1 MTNNANL
8 QQIILAKAVKLK
20 NMNSK
25 TIKNSKLNNM
35 DYNSASTEH
44 KLVEKLMTDGK
55 CPIGNY
61 ILLAN
66 GDMLNFEH
74 YFIEDTFH
82 FRILNKSTID
92 SYFEFNEE
100 DDVSDFD
107 GACVFGNDEFAVF
120 VGEGS
125 YGSEGALW
133 VTENKTDK
141 LLWFL
146 FSDTSNPFVSAYI
159 NENNE
164 VVAKTNL
171 DKIWKIPLF
180 PAARAKFCKTKKYEQ

>member
-1 MTNNANL
+1 MNTETKNAGN
-8 QQIILAKAVKLK
+8 Q
-20 NMNSK
+20 N
-25 TIKNSKLNNM
+25 TT
-35 DYNSASTEH
+35 DYKSVTTEH
-44 KLVEKLMTDGK
+44 KLVEKLRADGK

-61 ILLAN
+61 VLFAN

-82 FRILNKSTID
+82 FRILNKSTIE

-100 DDVSDFD
+100 DDISYFD
-107 GACVFGNDEFAVF
+107 GILSFGNEEFSVF
-120 VGEGS
+120 AGEGS
-125 YGSEGALW
+125 YGSEGVLW
-133 VTENKTDK
+133 ITENKSDK

-146 FSDTSNPFVSAYI
+146 FSDASNPFALAYI

-171 DKIWKIPLF
+171 DKIWKIPLLEW
-180 PAARAKFCKTKKYEQ
+180 KISNKKK